1 MKRIV
6 ITGGPGAGKTV
17 ITTAL
22 AAGDPARFV
31 RVPEAATHV
40 YDVLQT
46 RWDRLDVTG
55 RRDVQRK
62 IYHHQVA
69 QENALAAVAEPHQL
83 ILLDR
88 GTIDGA
94 AYWPDGPDGYFPDLH
109 TTLAAQLRRYD
120 AVIWLQTGAALGHY
134 DGDASNACRFED
146 DAAAI
151 ESGLLLNRLWGG
163 HPCIKHVGAYPTID
177 AKIEAVRAV
186 IDDLTVESGKR

>member
-6 ITGGPGAGKTV
+6 LTGGPGAGKTV
-17 ITTAL
+17 ITTAI
-22 AAGDPARFV
+22 AAADRKRFV

-40 YDVLQT
+40 YDELQT
-46 RWDRLDVTG
+46 RWDRLDVPG
-55 RRDVQRK
+55 RRDVQRR
-62 IYHHQVA
+62 IYRHQVA
-69 QENALAAVAEPHQL
+69 QEDQLAADHPNQL

-94 AYWPDGPDGYFPDLH
+94 AYWPDGPDGYFPDLG
-109 TTLAAQLRRYD
+109 TTLEQQLTRYD

-151 ESGLLLNRLWGG
+151 ESGLLLSRLWGG
-163 HPCIKHVGAYPTID
+163 HSCIRHVGAYPTIG

-186 IDDLTVESGKR
+186 IDELTQGKSE

>member
-6 ITGGPGAGKTV
+6 LTGGPGAGKTV
-17 ITTAL
+17 VSRAIVER
-22 AAGDPARFV
+22 DPARYV
-31 RVPEAATHV
+31 LVPEAATQV
-40 YDVLQT
+40 YGMLQT
-46 RWDRLDVTG
+46 RWDRLDLEG
-55 RRDVQRK
+55 RRDVQRR
-62 IYHHQVA
+62 IYRHQVA
-69 QENALAAVAEPHQL
+69 QEDQLAADHPNQL

-94 AYWPDGPDGYFPDLH
+94 AYWPDGPDGYFPDLG
-109 TTLAAQLRRYD
+109 TTLEQQLTRYD

-151 ESGLLLNRLWGG
+151 ESGLLLSRLWGG
-163 HPCIKHVGAYPTID
+163 HSCIRHVGAYPTIG

-186 IDDLTVESGKR
+186 IDELTQGKSE